1 MIIQLGTLESG
12 FRKETTKIMISESI
26 STQMGIKCYNDA
38 KYTLHS
44 IRSIFTLLLVSI
56 FSYYLSVCLFHLT
69 RFLHRFFFCFL
80 SFCQHFFFL
89 YFFQP
94 SHLLLPFL
102 SVSVTSFFLTFSLL
116 LIAYFHFLIFFL
128 RVYSCI
134 YRFQT
139 FPSCLFPGTQKY
151 TRQSEVFRIS
161 P

>member
-1 MIIQLGTLESG
+1 MQNILFTQFVKFSLYFLFLFSRIIFLFACSILHG
-12 FRKETTKIMISESI
+12 FFI
-26 STQMGIKCYNDA
+26 G
-38 KYTLHS
+38 
-44 IRSIFTLLLVSI
+44 
-56 FSYYLSVCLFHLT
+56 
-69 RFLHRFFFCFL
+69 FFCFL

-151 TRQSEVFRIS
+151 TRQSGCSEYLRRHLIRGSWEVLTRW
-161 P
+161 